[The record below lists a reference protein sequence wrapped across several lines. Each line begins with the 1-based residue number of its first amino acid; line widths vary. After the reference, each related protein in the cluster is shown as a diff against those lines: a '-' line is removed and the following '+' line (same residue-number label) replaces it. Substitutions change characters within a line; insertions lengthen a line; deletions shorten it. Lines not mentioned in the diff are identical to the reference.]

1 MQFGLIA
8 AGIAMLL
15 AVFGPVEGAELGIK
29 HSRGKR
35 EGKGI
40 SFLDDRTQQ
49 FLLKL
54 CRSCLIS
61 TKGKSLS

>member
-40 SFLDDRTQQ
+40 SFLGDRTQQ
-49 FLLKL
+49 FFMPYIIKRKQFILN
-54 CRSCLIS
+54 I
-61 TKGKSLS
+61 

>member
-49 FLLKL
+49 FLLKEAM
-54 CRSCLIS
+54 
-61 TKGKSLS
+61 

>member
-49 FLLKL
+49 FFILPYIIKRKQFILN
-54 CRSCLIS
+54 I
-61 TKGKSLS
+61 